1 MAQRASLRLDSLSR
15 KEQRVVIE
23 ALELKVHVL
32 GWDPC
37 TLCGGTGKF
46 KGGKGGTSCTACHMV
61 KEVPRLRIDGIWSS
75 ALDGDNVGHSVRG
88 VDAPHTGA
96 LVRFDNANWSGFAGA
111 TRPEG

>member
-1 MAQRASLRLDSLSR
+1 
-15 KEQRVVIE
+15 
-23 ALELKVHVL
+23 
-32 GWDPC
+32 
-37 TLCGGTGKF
+37 
-46 KGGKGGTSCTACHMV
+46 MV